1 MKAIGRN
8 LIIKKEKE
16 LASKTKGG
24 LILTENQ
31 KEDIRYKTAEVVSVG
46 EDVSGIEPGSRVY
59 FDKAAGHNI
68 EIQKEIFQVI
78 KLQDIVVV
86 L

>member
-46 EDVSGIEPGSRVY
+46 EEVSGIEPGSRVY
-59 FDKAAGHNI
+59 FD
-68 EIQKEIFQVI
+68 
-78 KLQDIVVV
+78 
-86 L
+86 